1 MQSLEHLLANTLSFD
16 IFQREAQG
24 IKIKKAKLEVMI
36 ESNKKSLEQQLRQNI
51 QLSPEQKAKYKQL
64 YNNMADSIKECFLEY
79 LRLQGRLIE

>member
-1 MQSLEHLLANTLSFD
+1 MQTLEQSLAKFLNSD
-16 IFQREAQG
+16 IFRREIQG
-24 IKIKKAKLEVMI
+24 IRVEKSEIEVMI
-36 ESNKKSLEQQLRQNI
+36 EGNKKSLEQQLRQNI